1 MERGLSCVS
10 LWARHRPGW
19 FLPSQW
25 GGGTVKARGPGPA
38 GGPPRCPASTSP
50 TNRKQGAQ
58 GQGAQTSR
66 MQASG
71 AGPVHHQGLHTTT
84 HPPACLLSRHWP
96 GLPWEEAWAINDS
109 PRTWN
114 QLIRIRSARPARV
127 RRRWG
132 DFSFDFLNGSH
143 HPRVNTIK
151 ITTGKREKLSSF
163 VL

>member
-1 MERGLSCVS
+1 M
-10 LWARHRPGW
+10 
-19 FLPSQW
+19 
-25 GGGTVKARGPGPA
+25 KARGPGPA

-96 GLPWEEAWAINDS
+96 GLPWEEAWAINNQRKN
-109 PRTWN
+109 PRTPDKTS
-114 QLIRIRSARPARV
+114 QV
-127 RRRWG
+127 
-132 DFSFDFLNGSH
+132 
-143 HPRVNTIK
+143 
-151 ITTGKREKLSSF
+151 TTAPERGIN
-163 VL
+163 